1 MSASDEERPVR
12 ARSSSPTR
20 RERARTVGAFVLG
33 GVAALFA
40 VLNLDEVGVNWV
52 FGTWST
58 PLIIVIG
65 ISFLFGAG
73 LGLLIARQRA
83 S

>member
-1 MSASDEERPVR
+1 M
-12 ARSSSPTR
+12 
-20 RERARTVGAFVLG
+20 LG